1 MSLLLYPSQINPLPG
16 GQKAHSDYTYYKTKR
31 NKVKSKIKAAQISYE
46 QSLNNK
52 FHSNPK
58 AFHSYIKS
66 KQQGRGVG
74 PLERS
79 DGAYTSGDFEIA
91 DDLNKFFESTFTRED
106 ITNMPV
112 PAFRYNES
120 ISNVNIS
127 ESVVLQKLMSLK
139 DNKSP
144 GPDGLHSYVLKS
156 CAHTLCA
163 PLTKLFCQSLA
174 EGIRRKWLTSSP
186 F

>member
-1 MSLLLYPSQINPLPG
+1 M
-16 GQKAHSDYTYYKTKR
+16 
-31 NKVKSKIKAAQISYE
+31 KIKAAQISYE
-46 QSLNNK
+46 KSLINK
-52 FHSNPK
+52 FHSHPK
-58 AFHSYIKS
+58 AFYSHIKS
-66 KQQGRGVG
+66 KQKVKPGVG
-74 PLERS
+74 PLERN
-79 DGAYTSGDFEIA
+79 DGTYTAGDFEIA
-91 DDLNKFFESTFTRED
+91 DDFNSTFTRED
-106 ITNMPV
+106 VTNMLV

-127 ESVVLQKLMSLK
+127 ESVVLQKLLSLK

-163 PLTKLFCQSLA
+163 PLTKLFCYSVSL
-174 EGIRRKWLTSSP
+174 WLKEFSLMSGNRLMLSP